1 MIYDFK
7 IRGLFEFLIIFGK
20 QENGILNESIK
31 WTFNEKVN
39 KILPVLLLL
48 VLMTAFLEAQNK
60 KVVNSKVVSV
70 MLQKDRSLVVL
81 DVRTADE
88 FKEGHIT
95 GALNIDIRR
104 EDAFAGIDKLN
115 RNVSYIVYCRTN
127 HRSGMAMDHMMKSGF
142 KKIHLMMDG
151 FPGWVEN
158 KLPIQK

>member
-1 MIYDFK
+1 MK
-7 IRGLFEFLIIFGK
+7 
-20 QENGILNESIK
+20 
-31 WTFNEKVN
+31 KVN
-39 KILPVLLLL
+39 KILPVLILL
-48 VLMTAFLEAQNK
+48 VSMTAFLEAQTK
-60 KVVNSKVVSV
+60 KEVNSKVVSV

-88 FKEGHIT
+88 FKEGHII

-104 EDAFAGIDKLN
+104 EDAFARIDKLN